1 MEMFTMKKVLSIVLA
16 LFLLLSATCFA
27 AYEPDPARWTL
38 LPGYQSCYYDKTTAQ
53 FSEDGN
59 TVEFWICLVDN
70 EEHTNFLRKY
80 RMTKVPRTSTELEL
94 ESYNNLTD
102 KKTGSRVYPPQEQF
116 IKNIYANSPEED
128 LYCAIFSVQYPTT
141 TAERMHLIGA
151 AKSGTPY
158 LLDTATIQY
167 RDNGNQ
173 ADCWLI
179 IVSDG
184 QISWTNLLINKIDK
198 TVTSLYS
205 FVNSTRDSDIELR
218 FRYVPDDI
226 YQLHKDDKR
235 YKPLETRAIPENSI
249 MGDLYQYLFSK

>member
-1 MEMFTMKKVLSIVLA
+1 MKKVLSIVLA

-27 AYEPDPARWTL
+27 AYEPDPGRWTL
-38 LPGYQSCYYDKTTAQ
+38 LPGCESCYYDKTTAQ

-70 EEHTNFLRKY
+70 EEHTNFLQKY
-80 RMTKVPRTSTELEL
+80 RMTKVPRTSTELEFA
-94 ESYNNLTD
+94 SYNNLTD
-102 KKTGSRVYPPQEQF
+102 EKILSRVYPPQEQF
-116 IKNIYANSPEED
+116 IKNIHSNSPEED

-141 TAERMHLIGA
+141 TAERMHLLGA
-151 AKSGTPY
+151 NKDGTPY

-184 QISWTNLLINKIDK
+184 QLFWTNFLINKTDK
-198 TVTSLYS
+198 TSTALYS
-205 FVNSTRDSDIELR
+205 FAASTKYSDTIKISLR
-218 FRYVPDDI
+218 HVPDDI
-226 YQLHKDDKR
+226 YQLHKDDER

-249 MGDLYQYLFSK
+249 MDNLYQYLFSK